1 MFASPPAAIQAIPSV
16 PLSAAPEY
24 GFAGNAGAGATF
36 ASMLTSMTDTA
47 AGAVGAADQSAAMLA
62 GGHGDVAATAI
73 ARAKADIALEI
84 ASVAASRVSSAITS
98 LLQTQS

>member
-1 MFASPPAAIQAIPSV
+1 MIAGSPVTIQSIPSV
-16 PLSAAPEY
+16 PLSAEPEN
-24 GFAGNAGAGATF
+24 GFAGNAGAGASF
-36 ASMLTSMTDTA
+36 ATMLASMTDTA
-47 AGAVGAADQSAAMLA
+47 AGAVGAADRSAAMLA
-62 GGHGDVAATAI
+62 GGRGDVAATAI